1 MWSSEPCPTAAAAPP
16 SKQLLLPRCPRGKS
30 NARPG
35 RPGAEEVI
43 EDAVAAV
50 KYRTFTNV
58 INRNKTGTREI
69 LDVEEVEADGAV
81 VEEEADTVRVTEM
94 DSRVTAV
101 VSIKTSEEG
110 TIKVTR
116 ISNSTVGEV
125 AAAAGTEADE
135 DVAAAEEEA
144 VIDKSSLILSPLLL
158 QT

>member
-1 MWSSEPCPTAAAAPP
+1 M
-16 SKQLLLPRCPRGKS
+16 
-30 NARPG
+30 
-35 RPGAEEVI
+35 
-43 EDAVAAV
+43 AAV